1 MSTAVARLCA
11 LCSLIGWEG
20 IRRVIEEGWGDID
33 PAWRA
38 NILRNVAKAARRP
51 PARNHRRQF
60 QASTR
65 CSYRGQVVPAP
76 GRWVVHRPSTRPG
89 SGRRLGLSL
98 LAAAIALG
106 GMPRG

>member
-11 LCSLIGWEG
+11 LCSLVGWEG
-20 IRRVIEEGWGDID
+20 VRLIIEQTCAEGGWGADVLRRV
-33 PAWRA
+33 AR
-38 NILRNVAKAARRP
+38 AARRP
-51 PARNHRRQF
+51 PARNHRRQL

-65 CSYRGQVVPAP
+65 CRFPGQVVPAP
-76 GRWVVHRPSTRPG
+76 GRWATYRPSTRPG

-106 GMPRG
+106 GVPRA